1 MKLDARRRR
10 QREPKIGHPGHG
22 SRHDRI
28 SQTARVIEERTD
40 GPSFG
45 DSTFVVESPGELG
58 GVPVFIGPTEE
69 NGEIVFVMGSGTV
82 AFRLAVLLVLCFL
95 GMLFLLRLFR
105 RW

>member
-1 MKLDARRRR
+1 
-10 QREPKIGHPGHG
+10 
-22 SRHDRI
+22 
-28 SQTARVIEERTD
+28 
-40 GPSFG
+40 
-45 DSTFVVESPGELG
+45 
-58 GVPVFIGPTEE
+58 VFIGPTEE